1 MRGLLTIARA
11 IDTLNEWVGRVV
23 YWLGLLMIALGVYN
37 AVVRYFGAWIG
48 ENLSS
53 NAYLEGQWYLFG
65 IMFMLGAA
73 YTLRHDGHVRVDVL
87 YARLSPRA
95 KAWVNLIGSLAL
107 LIPFCLIALWLSY
120 DWVKFSWAI
129 HEMSSNPQ
137 GLPRYPIKT
146 VVPVALVL
154 LMLQGVSLAI
164 HSAAVIRG
172 MEESPTEEAD
182 EEIKPL

>member
-1 MRGLLTIARA
+1 MKGLLAIARA
-11 IDTLNEWVGRVV
+11 IDTLNEWVGRIV

-37 AVVRYFGAWIG
+37 AVVRYVGAWIG
-48 ENLSS
+48 ENFSS

-87 YARLSPRA
+87 YATLSPRA
-95 KAWVNLIGSLAL
+95 KAWVNLLGSIAL
-107 LIPFCLIALWLSY
+107 LIPFCALALYLCY
-120 DWVKFSWAI
+120 DWIKFSWAI
-129 HEMSSNPQ
+129 HETSSNPG

-154 LMLQGVSLAI
+154 LMLQGISLAI
-164 HSAAVIRG
+164 HSAAVLTG
-172 MEESPTEEAD
+172 DETSPTEEAD